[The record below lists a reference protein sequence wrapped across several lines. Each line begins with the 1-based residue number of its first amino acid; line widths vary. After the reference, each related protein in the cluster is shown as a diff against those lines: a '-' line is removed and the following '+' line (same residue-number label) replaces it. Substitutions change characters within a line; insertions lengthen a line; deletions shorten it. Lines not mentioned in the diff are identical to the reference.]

1 MVEISW
7 QKHEPNDIPLHTQE
21 QEPALI
27 IAGLT
32 GGIASGKSTVA
43 AFLAEAGAIIIDAD
57 QIAREVVAPGLP
69 AWKEICDHFGQG
81 ILDAQ
86 NQIDRERLGRI
97 VFDNA
102 DARHTLERIVHPKVG
117 HQIDTRLEQ
126 IARTAPDSV
135 VIMDI
140 PLLFETG
147 RTEGLSEIIVVHIP
161 ENLQKQRLM
170 KRNGLNAQEA
180 QARMASQMPLSEKA
194 KKATIVID
202 NSGSI
207 EQTRQQTLDVYRQL
221 VGKAEMAIWD
231 S

>member
-1 MVEISW
+1 M
-7 QKHEPNDIPLHTQE
+7 
-21 QEPALI
+21 I

-43 AFLAEAGAIIIDAD
+43 AILAQAGAVIIDAD

-69 AWKEICDHFGQG
+69 AWREITDHFGQA
-81 ILDAQ
+81 ILNEQ
-86 NQIDRERLGRI
+86 NQIDRDRLGQI
-97 VFDNA
+97 VFDNI
-102 DARHTLERIVHPKVG
+102 DARRMLERIVHPRVG
-117 HQIDTRLEQ
+117 HQIDTQLKE

-147 RTEGLSEIIVVHIP
+147 RTEGLSELIVVYVP
-161 ENLQKQRLM
+161 EEIQKERLM
-170 KRNGLNAQEA
+170 QRNSLNAQEA
-180 QARMASQMPLSEKA
+180 QARMASQIPLSEKA

-207 EQTRQQTLDVYRQL
+207 ELTRQQTQTVYQQL
-221 VGKAEMAIWD
+221 LQKARA
-231 S
+231 